1 MEDIPLRIYALSGD
15 APPLRILRDTMV
27 EAGFPI
33 QLTLDIVGEASEED
47 LDLTD
52 WEAAFVRWTQ
62 PELHEICLIERSL
75 ASDED
80 EAVEA
85 IASGLRLV
93 VNTTDLAGGLIVGD
107 HVRRSEAVYDLE
119 LLPALLADDDHS
131 GWAALDVL
139 MRTLATHTQ
148 GIIYVPFEGFC
159 DADGEILL
167 SVEDTPNSQMEP
179 DTA

>member
-1 MEDIPLRIYALSGD
+1 MDVIPLRIFALTAE
-15 APPLRILRDTMV
+15 APPLRVLRDALIA
-27 EAGFPI
+27 AGHPI

-47 LDLTD
+47 LSMND

-75 ASDED
+75 TGEED

-85 IASGLRLV
+85 IASGLRKV
-93 VNTTDLAGGLIVGD
+93 VNTVDLAGGLIVGD
-107 HVRRSEAVYDLE
+107 HVRRSEAIYDLE
-119 LLPALLADDDHS
+119 ILPALIADDDHP

-139 MRTLATHTQ
+139 MRTLATYTN

-167 SVEDTPNSQMEP
+167 AEEDTLNPNMEP
-179 DTA
+179 E

>member
-1 MEDIPLRIYALSGD
+1 MEDIPLRIYALTAE
-15 APPLRILRDTMV
+15 APPLRVLRDSLIA
-27 EAGFPI
+27 AGYPI

-47 LDLTD
+47 LSLTD

-75 ASDED
+75 TGEED

-85 IASGLRLV
+85 IATGLRKI

-107 HVRRSEAVYDLE
+107 HIRRSEAIYDLE
-119 LLPALLADDDHS
+119 ILPALLADDDHPA
-131 GWAALDVL
+131 WAALDVL
-139 MRTLATHTQ
+139 LRTLAAHTN

-167 SVEDTPNSQMEP
+167 AEEDTLNPLMEP
-179 DTA
+179 DKA

>member
-1 MEDIPLRIYALSGD
+1 MEDIPLRIFALTAE
-15 APPLRILRDTMV
+15 APPLRVLRDALTA
-27 EAGFPI
+27 AGYPI

-47 LDLTD
+47 LTLTD

-62 PELHEICLIERSL
+62 PELHEICLIERS
-75 ASDED
+75 AAAEED

-85 IASGLRLV
+85 IASGLHMI

-107 HVRRSEAVYDLE
+107 HVRRSEAIYDLVI
-119 LLPALLADDDHS
+119 LPALLADDDHP

-139 MRTLATHTQ
+139 LRTLAAYTN
-148 GIIYVPFEGFC
+148 GIIYVPSEGFC

-167 SVEDTPNSQMEP
+167 AEEDTPNPLMEP
-179 DTA
+179 DKA

>member
-1 MEDIPLRIYALSGD
+1 MNDIPLRVFALTAE
-15 APPLRILRDTMV
+15 APPLRILRDALTG
-27 EAGFPI
+27 AGYPV

-47 LDLTD
+47 LTLTD

-62 PELHEICLIERSL
+62 PELHEICLIERS
-75 ASDED
+75 ATGEED

-85 IASGLRLV
+85 IATGLHKITD
-93 VNTTDLAGGLIVGD
+93 TTDLAGGLIVGD
-107 HVRRSEAVYDLE
+107 HLRRSEAIYDIVI
-119 LLPALLADDDHS
+119 LPALLADEDHR

-139 MRTLATHTQ
+139 LRTLAAHTN
-148 GIIYVPFEGFC
+148 GIIYVPTEGFC

-167 SVEDTPNSQMEP
+167 AEEDTNNPFMEP